1 MNHRGADWKQNRS
14 ASEAEEKKN
23 RSTGVNLYY
32 NFALINWNERTEE
45 QKNRKEST
53 RIRTE
58 EKNRSQHNN
67 RRTEEMKRKAEPIAA
82 DRTAAEPAATTAAA
96 ERKKQ
101 REKEKNIPQELPKDF
116 NLESYPKDPKGNYIV
131 PDILFDQLYKILP
144 DGTVN
149 ESRSTRAFHGGKLTI
164 LSNDARSKE
173 IQRMGAEALNT
184 SLAQRRTLAES
195 LEIALRK
202 PATLEEIE
210 RLHLQ
215 NGAVKQ
221 DAMTAAIIA
230 EAINGNGKAWEIVR
244 DTIGE
249 KPVDR
254 QEINA
259 EVMTH
264 EEKLLLGKIAA
275 RIQPAEQA
283 AADTE
288 SE

>member
-1 MNHRGADWKQNRS
+1 M
-14 ASEAEEKKN
+14 EKKKT
-23 RSTGVNLYY
+23 R
-32 NFALINWNERTEE
+32 AKEREPGSEE
-45 QKNRKEST
+45 VKTDSLE
-53 RIRTE
+53 
-58 EKNRSQHNN
+58 
-67 RRTEEMKRKAEPIAA
+67 
-82 DRTAAEPAATTAAA
+82 
-96 ERKKQ
+96 
-101 REKEKNIPQELPKDF
+101 NIDISL
-116 NLESYPKDPKGNYIV
+116 YPKDQKGNYIV
-131 PDILFDQLYKILP
+131 PDILFDQLYKFLP

-149 ESRSTRAFHGGKLTI
+149 ESHTYRAYSGGKLII
-164 LSNDARSKE
+164 LSNDQKSKA
-173 IQRMGAEALNT
+173 IQTQGGKAIQATL
-184 SLAQRRTLAES
+184 SQRRTLAES

-210 RLHLQ
+210 RLQLQ

-275 RIQPAEQA
+275 RIKPAEQTA
-283 AADTE
+283 GDTPE
-288 SE
+288 E